1 MTIEQLAETCREY
14 RKKADLSQGEL
25 ADLADYEQC
34 SISQFERG
42 RKRLQLGTLIR
53 LMDALN
59 IKLKAGTVIINTPGD
74 AYGVIGSAMLKK
86 HWGNKELSEATGIS
100 VSALWTWRQS
110 SMSGVYIDNALTAM
124 RALKIDVSVIET

>member
-14 RKKADLSQGEL
+14 RKKANLSQGEL

-59 IKLKAGTVIINTPGD
+59 IKLKASTVIINTPGD

>member
-14 RKKADLSQGEL
+14 RKKANLSQGEL

-110 SMSGVYIDNALTAM
+110 SMRGVYIDNALTAM

>member
-1 MTIEQLAETCREY
+1 MTIEQLAEICREY
-14 RKKADLSQGEL
+14 RKKADLSQGDL

>member
-1 MTIEQLAETCREY
+1 MTIYRLAAICREY
-14 RKKADLSQGEL
+14 RTKADLSQSEL
-25 ADLADYEQC
+25 ADLADYDQC

-53 LMDALN
+53 LMDVLN

-86 HWGNKELSEATGIS
+86 RWGNKELSEATGIS
-100 VSALWTWRQS
+100 VSTLWTWRQS

>member
-14 RKKADLSQGEL
+14 RKKADLSQGDL

-86 HWGNKELSEATGIS
+86 RWGNKELSEATGIS

-110 SMSGVYIDNALTAM
+110 SMSGFYIDNALTAM

>member
-14 RKKADLSQGEL
+14 RKKANLSQGEL